1 MTLTT
6 THFGV
11 EIPSLG
17 FGTWQLKADEAH
29 HCVLEALNSG
39 YRHIDTAQAYQN
51 EEYVGR
57 GLRDAG
63 LPRDD
68 YFLTTK
74 IWMSEFR
81 DGDLQRSAKSSLKRL
96 DVDHLDLLL
105 LHWPDPQIPMSE
117 TIGALNQAREEG
129 LTKHIGVSNFN
140 TAQLDE
146 AIKLSEAPILVN
158 QVEYHPFIDQTPMLE
173 ACKSHGSALTAY
185 CPLAQGKVFD
195 DPKRNLL
202 QNVQYW
208 PIRKPLR
215 RSSAD
220 RTQGYRQQFESY
232 LPVKNSQAEWLSN
245 RPRCSIRKCLSMY
258 LLGKVLEMIGPRDA
272 HSNLDRLPYTR
283 SPFPLVEMYLDYT

>member
-140 TAQLDE
+140 TDQLDE

-195 DPKRNLL
+195 DPVIKEIAKKHGKTEAQVTLRWFVQQEGVIAIPRSSNTAHIKSNNDIHDFNLDFDDMSA
-202 QNVQYW
+202 
-208 PIRKPLR
+208 IHELR
-215 RSSAD
+215 R
-220 RTQGYRQQFESY
+220 QHE
-232 LPVKNSQAEWLSN
+232 
-245 RPRCSIRKCLSMY
+245 
-258 LLGKVLEMIGPRDA
+258 
-272 HSNLDRLPYTR
+272 RLINPGWA
-283 SPFPLVEMYLDYT
+283 PQWDEPALV

>member
-129 LTKHIGVSNFN
+129 LTQHIGVSNFN

-195 DPKRNLL
+195 DPVIKEIAKKHGKTEAQVTLRWFVQQEGVIAIPRSSNTAHIKSNNDIHDFNLDFDDMSA
-202 QNVQYW
+202 
-208 PIRKPLR
+208 IHELR
-215 RSSAD
+215 R
-220 RTQGYRQQFESY
+220 QHE
-232 LPVKNSQAEWLSN
+232 
-245 RPRCSIRKCLSMY
+245 
-258 LLGKVLEMIGPRDA
+258 
-272 HSNLDRLPYTR
+272 RLINPGWA
-283 SPFPLVEMYLDYT
+283 PQWDEPALV

>member
-129 LTKHIGVSNFN
+129 LTKHMGVSNFN

-195 DPKRNLL
+195 DPVIKEIAKKHGKTEAQVTLRWFVQQEGVIAIPRSSNTAHIKSNNDIHDFNLDFDDMSA
-202 QNVQYW
+202 
-208 PIRKPLR
+208 IHELR
-215 RSSAD
+215 R
-220 RTQGYRQQFESY
+220 QHE
-232 LPVKNSQAEWLSN
+232 
-245 RPRCSIRKCLSMY
+245 
-258 LLGKVLEMIGPRDA
+258 
-272 HSNLDRLPYTR
+272 RLINPGWA
-283 SPFPLVEMYLDYT
+283 PQWDEPALV

>member
-117 TIGALNQAREEG
+117 TIGALNHAREEG

-185 CPLAQGKVFD
+185 CPLAQGKVLDDPVIKGIAKKHGKTEAQVTLRWFVQQEGVIAIPRSSNTAHIKSNNDIHDFNLDFD
-195 DPKRNLL
+195 DMSA
-202 QNVQYW
+202 
-208 PIRKPLR
+208 IHELR
-215 RSSAD
+215 R
-220 RTQGYRQQFESY
+220 QHE
-232 LPVKNSQAEWLSN
+232 
-245 RPRCSIRKCLSMY
+245 
-258 LLGKVLEMIGPRDA
+258 
-272 HSNLDRLPYTR
+272 RLINPGWA
-283 SPFPLVEMYLDYT
+283 PQWDEPALV

>member
-195 DPKRNLL
+195 DPVIKEIAKKHGKTEAQVTLRWFVQQEGVIAIPRSSNTAHIKSNNDIHDFNLDFDDMSA
-202 QNVQYW
+202 
-208 PIRKPLR
+208 IHELR
-215 RSSAD
+215 R
-220 RTQGYRQQFESY
+220 QHE
-232 LPVKNSQAEWLSN
+232 
-245 RPRCSIRKCLSMY
+245 
-258 LLGKVLEMIGPRDA
+258 
-272 HSNLDRLPYTR
+272 RLINPGWA
-283 SPFPLVEMYLDYT
+283 PQWDEPALV